1 MKNLQIVENSNEQ
14 KLHNYSNNKV
24 LEFLKTNM
32 YLGIKGE
39 INYRLSSNDAFI
51 PTKDFKGL
59 ECVLSNFSG
68 YNIDLSSFYNKKN
81 KEDNE
86 EKLKIS
92 PEDLKLVTEDIFDP
106 FSKEEFI
113 LKNNGTYLLNKFKP
127 SYYMQLD
134 SNKMD
139 LRYFDIEKT
148 TIFLLILNLV
158 NNNKHR
164 AYWVINWLAYFF
176 QGLKKSQ
183 VALVLVGIEGTG
195 KGVLFENVIKPLIG
209 ESYTK
214 TINDKSIDTK
224 YKGGL
229 VENVLFFH
237 LDEISSQRAAN
248 DSIRN
253 FLKAL
258 ITNPTITAEK
268 KNKTLEKE
276 TSLHGQV
283 LFSTNEYD
291 AIEIGVNDRRYTV
304 FSTGDKLAN
313 INFLGCGNYDNLAFE
328 IKKELEIVAI
338 YLKNYPVDKQMAD
351 TALSTPEKDEM
362 IRQYALK
369 QQVKVVKQQ
378 KVLQQ
383 PKLTNLQTKVLAFV
397 NALICRN
404 YNVFNSIID
413 ADKMELKNEILA
425 DLQQGIFRI
434 ENLLPA
440 FKTLYGG
447 RSFGTNSEFLRE
459 LQMANNLLFSNQNIR
474 QFQIGDEIKHF
485 MILPFL

>member
-1 MKNLQIVENSNEQ
+1 M
-14 KLHNYSNNKV
+14 NKHS
-24 LEFLKTNM
+24 
-32 YLGIKGE
+32 YLIFPMCPD
-39 INYRLSSNDAFI
+39 Y
-51 PTKDFKGL
+51 
-59 ECVLSNFSG
+59 
-68 YNIDLSSFYNKKN
+68 
-81 KEDNE
+81 
-86 EKLKIS
+86 
-92 PEDLKLVTEDIFDP
+92 LKLVTEVIFVP
-106 FSKEEFI
+106 FSNEEFI
-113 LKNNGTYLLNKFKP
+113 EQDNGTYKRNKFKP

-148 TIFLLILNLV
+148 VIFLFILNLV
-158 NNNKHR
+158 NNDRDR

-195 KGVLFENVIKPLIG
+195 KGVLFENIIKPLFG
-209 ESYTK
+209 ENYVK
-214 TINDKSIDTK
+214 TINDKSLNTN

-229 VENVLFFH
+229 VENVLFFY
-237 LDEISSQRAAN
+237 LDEISSQRSAN

-258 ITNPTITAEK
+258 ITNPSITAEK

-276 TSLHGQV
+276 IPLYGQV

-304 FSTGDKLAN
+304 CSTGDKLAN
-313 INFLGCGNYDNLAFE
+313 INFLGFGNYDSLAE
-328 IKKELEIVAI
+328 ALKGELEIFAS
-338 YLKNYPVDKQMAD
+338 YLKTFKVDEKMAN
-351 TALSTPEKDEM
+351 TALSTSEKDEM
-362 IRQYALK
+362 IYQYAMK
-369 QQVKVVKQQ
+369 QQVKVAKQQ

-383 PKLTNLQTKVLAFV
+383 PKLTKLQTKVLAFV
-397 NALICRN
+397 NALIYRDFN
-404 YNVFNSIID
+404 IFNSIID
-413 ADKMELKNEILA
+413 ADKMELKNEILS
-425 DLQQGIFRI
+425 DLQRGIFRI

>member
-14 KLHNYSNNKV
+14 KLDNYSNNKV

-39 INYRLSSNDAFI
+39 INYRLSSNDSFI
-51 PTKDFKGL
+51 PTKDIKGL

-148 TIFLLILNLV
+148 VIFLFILNLV
-158 NNNKHR
+158 NNDR
-164 AYWVINWLAYFF
+164 DRVYWVINWLAYFF

-214 TINDKSIDTK
+214 T
-224 YKGGL
+224 
-229 VENVLFFH
+229 
-237 LDEISSQRAAN
+237 
-248 DSIRN
+248 
-253 FLKAL
+253 
-258 ITNPTITAEK
+258 
-268 KNKTLEKE
+268 
-276 TSLHGQV
+276 
-283 LFSTNEYD
+283 
-291 AIEIGVNDRRYTV
+291 
-304 FSTGDKLAN
+304 
-313 INFLGCGNYDNLAFE
+313 
-328 IKKELEIVAI
+328 
-338 YLKNYPVDKQMAD
+338 
-351 TALSTPEKDEM
+351 
-362 IRQYALK
+362 
-369 QQVKVVKQQ
+369 
-378 KVLQQ
+378 
-383 PKLTNLQTKVLAFV
+383 
-397 NALICRN
+397 
-404 YNVFNSIID
+404 
-413 ADKMELKNEILA
+413 
-425 DLQQGIFRI
+425 
-434 ENLLPA
+434 
-440 FKTLYGG
+440 
-447 RSFGTNSEFLRE
+447 
-459 LQMANNLLFSNQNIR
+459 
-474 QFQIGDEIKHF
+474 
-485 MILPFL
+485 

>member
-1 MKNLQIVENSNEQ
+1 MENSQIVENLNEQ
-14 KLHNYSNNKV
+14 KLHNYSNNKN

-59 ECVLSNFSG
+59 ECVLSNFLG

-86 EKLKIS
+86 EKLKIC
-92 PEDLKLVTEDIFDP
+92 PEDLKLATGEEFNP
-106 FSKEEFI
+106 LCNEEFI

-134 SNKMD
+134 SNKID
-139 LRYFDIEKT
+139 FRYFDIEKT
-148 TIFLLILNLV
+148 VIFLFILNLV
-158 NNNKHR
+158 NNDRYR
-164 AYWVINWLAYFF
+164 AYWIINWLAYFF

-195 KGVLFENVIKPLIG
+195 KGVFVENIIKPLFG
-209 ESYTK
+209 ENYVK
-214 TINDKSIDTK
+214 TINDKSLDTK
-224 YKGGL
+224 FKGGL
-229 VENVLFFH
+229 VEDTLFFY
-237 LDEISSQRAAN
+237 LDEISSQRSDN

-258 ITNPTITAEK
+258 ITNPSITAEK

-276 TSLHGQV
+276 TPLYGQV

-291 AIEIGVNDRRYTV
+291 AIEIGINDRRYTV
-304 FSTGDKLAN
+304 FSTGDKLVN
-313 INFLGCGNYDNLAFE
+313 INFLGFGNYDSLAE
-328 IKKELEIVAI
+328 ALKGELEIFAS
-338 YLKNYPVDKQMAD
+338 YLKTFKVDEKMAN
-351 TALSTPEKDEM
+351 TALDSREKDEM
-362 IRQYALK
+362 IYQYAMK
-369 QQVKVVKQQ
+369 QQVKVAKQQ

-383 PKLTNLQTKVLAFV
+383 PKLTKLQTKVSAFV
-397 NALICRN
+397 NALIYKD

-413 ADKMELKNEILA
+413 ADKLELKNEILA
-425 DLQQGIFRI
+425 DLQRGIFRI

-447 RSFGTNSEFLRE
+447 RNFGTNSEFLRE
-459 LQMANNLLFSNQNIR
+459 LQMANHFLFSNQNISPV
-474 QFQIGDEIKHF
+474 QIGDEIKHF
-485 MILPFL
+485 MVLPF